1 MGSIEAPFPS
11 DEWFSLLI
19 AAAVA
24 DASLMEH
31 LGIAEL
37 RFGVEVVAPS
47 GEAQLFGI
55 VLDGYDVT
63 SLGTVDEAAFA
74 PEVVVSG
81 PLEAW
86 VEMVGWIEENGP
98 ADSAHSLNG
107 LSIAGVPF
115 DVRSEDAMGSD
126 KFYRFMGT
134 LQAVFDAAGALT
146 PVPVGNR

>member
-86 VEMVGWIEENGP
+86 VEMIEVIEAEGE
-98 ADSAHSLNG
+98 ADTAHTLNSLT
-107 LSIAGVPF
+107 IF
-115 DVRSEDAMGSD
+115 DTPMMVRSPDAMGQD
-126 KFYRFMGT
+126 KFFRFMGT
-134 LQAVFDAAGALT
+134 LQAIFDAAGSAS
-146 PVPVGNR
+146 VPVVG

>member
-63 SLGTVDEAAFA
+63 SLGTVDEVAFA
-74 PEVVVSG
+74 PEVVVGG

-86 VEMVGWIEENGP
+86 VEMIEVIEAEGE
-98 ADSAHSLNG
+98 ADTAHTLNSLTIFG
-107 LSIAGVPF
+107 TPMI
-115 DVRSEDAMGSD
+115 VRSPDAMGQD
-126 KFYRFMGT
+126 KFFRFMGT
-134 LQAVFDAAGALT
+134 LQAIFDAAGSAS
-146 PVPVGNR
+146 VPVVG

>member
-1 MGSIEAPFPS
+1 MSEVGDILADAEV
-11 DEWFSLLI
+11 ERLI
-19 AAAVA
+19 ADRANLIFQRNAVQA
-24 DASLMEH
+24 RID
-31 LGIAEL
+31 EL

-86 VEMVGWIEENGP
+86 VEMIEVIEAEGE
-98 ADSAHSLNG
+98 ADTAHTLNSLTIFG
-107 LSIAGVPF
+107 TPMM
-115 DVRSEDAMGSD
+115 VRSPDAMGQD
-126 KFYRFMGT
+126 KFFRFMGT
-134 LQAVFDAAGALT
+134 LQAIFDAAGSAS
-146 PVPVGNR
+146 VPVVG

>member
-86 VEMVGWIEENGP
+86 VEMIEVIEAEGE
-98 ADSAHSLNG
+98 ADTAHTLNSLTIFG
-107 LSIAGVPF
+107 TPMM
-115 DVRSEDAMGSD
+115 VRSPDAMGQD
-126 KFYRFMGT
+126 KFFRFMGT
-134 LQAVFDAAGALT
+134 LQAIFDAAGSAS
-146 PVPVGNR
+146 VPVVG

>member
-63 SLGTVDEAAFA
+63 SLGTVDEVAFA

-86 VEMVGWIEENGP
+86 VEMIEVIEAEGE
-98 ADSAHSLNG
+98 ADTAHTLNSLTIFG
-107 LSIAGVPF
+107 TPMI
-115 DVRSEDAMGSD
+115 VRSPDAMGQD
-126 KFYRFMGT
+126 KFFRFMGT
-134 LQAVFDAAGALT
+134 LQAIFDAAGSAS
-146 PVPVGNR
+146 VPVVG

>member
-86 VEMVGWIEENGP
+86 VEMIEVIEAEGET
-98 ADSAHSLNG
+98 DTAHTLNSLTIFG
-107 LSIAGVPF
+107 TPMM
-115 DVRSEDAMGSD
+115 VRSPDAMGQD
-126 KFYRFMGT
+126 KFFRFMGT
-134 LQAVFDAAGALT
+134 LQAIFDAAGSAS
-146 PVPVGNR
+146 VPVVG